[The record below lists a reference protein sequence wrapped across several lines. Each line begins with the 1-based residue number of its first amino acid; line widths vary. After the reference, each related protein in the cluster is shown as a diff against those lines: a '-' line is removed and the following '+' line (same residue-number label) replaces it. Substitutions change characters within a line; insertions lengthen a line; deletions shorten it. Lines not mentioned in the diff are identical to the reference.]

1 MDIHEI
7 ETSLEN
13 PDFQYRLK
21 AISALK
27 DYTPEIAVPLLKAK
41 LNDPEFLVRSFVS
54 RGFGQQQNAE
64 SFAALL
70 QIMKFDNTPNVRAE
84 AANAL
89 SLFGR
94 YAASHL
100 VVTFV
105 QDDHWLVRRSI
116 IAALVDMECYTE
128 LFEVCIEALAGEDMT
143 TQEAAVDALGALAGT
158 NQEQAALSRLL
169 ILANS
174 EYENMRRHVA
184 SALKHFDHPQAKEV
198 LIQLRQDPNHRVV
211 AAALEDLLDRS

>member
-7 ETSLEN
+7 ETSLNN

-21 AISALK
+21 AIAALK

-41 LNDPEFLVRSFVS
+41 LNDSEFLVRSFVS
-54 RGFGQQQNAE
+54 RAFGTQQTAE

-84 AANAL
+84 AANSL

-94 YAASHL
+94 CAASHL
-100 VVTFV
+100 VLTFV

-116 IAALVDMECYTE
+116 LAALVDMECESE
-128 LFEVCIEALAGEDMT
+128 LFEVCMEALAAEDMT
-143 TQEAAVDALGALAGT
+143 TQEAAVDALGTLAGT
-158 NQEQAALSRLL
+158 NQEQAALSQLL
-169 ILANS
+169 MLANS
-174 EYENMRRHVA
+174 EYEGMRQHVA
-184 SALKHFDHPQAKEV
+184 SALQHFDDPQAKEI
-198 LIQLRQDPNHRVV
+198 LSQLRQDSNHRVV
-211 AAALEDLLDRS
+211 AAALENLL

>member
-7 ETSLEN
+7 ETSLNN

-21 AISALK
+21 AIAALK

-41 LNDPEFLVRSFVS
+41 LNDSEFLVRSFVS
-54 RGFGQQQNAE
+54 RAFGTQQTAE

-84 AANAL
+84 AANSL

-94 YAASHL
+94 CAASHL
-100 VVTFV
+100 VLTFV

-116 IAALVDMECYTE
+116 LAALVDMECESE
-128 LFEVCIEALAGEDMT
+128 LFEVCMEALAAEDMT
-143 TQEAAVDALGALAGT
+143 TQEAAVDALGTLAGT
-158 NQEQAALSRLL
+158 NQEQAALSQLL
-169 ILANS
+169 MLANS
-174 EYENMRRHVA
+174 EYEGMRQHVA
-184 SALKHFDHPQAKEV
+184 SALQHFDVPQAKEI
-198 LIQLRQDPNHRVV
+198 LSQLRQDSNHRVV
-211 AAALEDLLDRS
+211 AAALENLL